1 MNDLRSSSSNKAVF
15 EDEGSLILP
24 GFRLRRHPSPLAA
37 GPCKAGKAV
46 GWPKGLRTYPSSSRD
61 SGSAGIPP
69 RLRRG
74 MQIDKEKSALALARR
89 GFSFAICGG

>member
-1 MNDLRSSSSNKAVF
+1 MIGR
-15 EDEGSLILP
+15 
-24 GFRLRRHPSPLAA
+24 
-37 GPCKAGKAV
+37 
-46 GWPKGLRTYPSSSRD
+46 YPSSSRD

-74 MQIDKEKSALALARR
+74 MQIDKEKSALELARR